1 MLLNKEKVI
10 HSIGECI
17 DFVTDKMEVIVN
29 EEQDRKKMDIKQ
41 MADFHRYSETVLNLT
56 QALSVLEK

>member
-1 MLLNKEKVI
+1 MKYIEDTIDALKELDKNDNVRVI
-10 HSIGECI
+10 IITG
-17 DFVTDKMEVIVN
+17 N
-29 EEQDRKKMDIKQ
+29 EQAFAAGADIKQ